1 MGGDNSKEEK
11 PKEVEDDMGILGD
24 EPIENQPNQSMD
36 AGMDQGMAATDIS
49 MDQKAAKDEGATPA
63 TAKNSKNKSYLGI

>member
-11 PKEVEDDMGILGD
+11 PKEGEDDMGILDKLGD

-36 AGMDQGMAATDIS
+36 AGMDQGMAAADIS
-49 MDQKAAKDEGATPA
+49 MDQKATEDGGATPA
-63 TAKNSKNKSYLGI
+63 AAKNSKN